1 MKLLIL
7 INVKLFSFSFYKS
20 IQTLIRSSPA
30 SRYTKKSNLPENFT
44 IIEGQK
50 NKTIHVDSNSVTI
63 LGHSHNG
70 IILQLLPESTCFSFE
85 IIVKYGNPS
94 EFSKTK
100 AIISQESKTL
110 KDSENST

>member
-1 MKLLIL
+1 MLNCFPFPFTRVFRLLSAHYLHQGIPKTSTCL
-7 INVKLFSFSFYKS
+7 K
-20 IQTLIRSSPA
+20 TD
-30 SRYTKKSNLPENFT
+30 FT

-50 NKTIHVDSNSVTI
+50 NKTIHIDSNSVTI
-63 LGHSHNG
+63 LGHLHNG

-85 IIVKYGNPS
+85 IMVKYGNPS
-94 EFSKTK
+94 EVSITK